1 MYQFIIATHG
11 LFAEGIK
18 NSIEII
24 LGKFENLSTL
34 SCYTDSNYNLKMTCK
49 TWVDNLKK
57 EIDEIL
63 KKYNNKEVIVITD
76 IFGGSVNNLFMEEIP
91 LNKNIHLIT
100 GLNLPLVLNLLE
112 EQENYLIPEELIQN
126 SIEISSDAVKYCN
139 LELIKISKNE
149 DEDF

>member
-34 SCYTDSNYNLKMTCK
+34 SCYTDTNFNLKI
-49 TWVDNLKK
+49 

-100 GLNLPLVLNLLE
+100 GLNLPLVLNLLG

-126 SIEISSDAVKYCN
+126 SMEISSDAVKYCN
-139 LELIKISKNE
+139 LELIKTSKNE

>member
-34 SCYTDSNYNLKMTCK
+34 SCYTDSNF
-49 TWVDNLKK
+49 NLKK

-63 KKYNNKEVIVITD
+63 KKYNNKAVIVITD

-100 GLNLPLVLNLLE
+100 GLNLPLVLNLLG

-126 SIEISSDAVKYCN
+126 SMEISSDAVKYCN
-139 LELIKISKNE
+139 LELIKTSKNE

>member
-1 MYQFIIATHG
+1 MKIAMAGDHAG
-11 LFAEGIK
+11 F
-18 NSIEII
+18 
-24 LGKFENLSTL
+24 
-34 SCYTDSNYNLKMTCK
+34 
-49 TWVDNLKK
+49 NLKK

-76 IFGGSVNNLFMEEIP
+76 IFGGSVNNLFMEKIP

-100 GLNLPLVLNLLE
+100 GLNLPLVLNLLG

-126 SIEISSDAVKYCN
+126 SMEISSDAVKYCN
-139 LELIKISKNE
+139 LELIKTSKNE

>member
-24 LGKFENLSTL
+24 LGKFENLNTL
-34 SCYTDSNYNLKMTCK
+34 SCYTDSNF
-49 TWVDNLKK
+49 NLKK

-100 GLNLPLVLNLLE
+100 GLNLPLVLNLLG

-126 SIEISSDAVKYCN
+126 SMEISSDAVKYCN
-139 LELIKISKNE
+139 LELIKTSKNE

>member
-34 SCYTDSNYNLKMTCK
+34 SCDTDSNF
-49 TWVDNLKK
+49 NLKK

-100 GLNLPLVLNLLE
+100 GLNLPLVLNLLG

-139 LELIKISKNE
+139 LELIKTSKNE

>member
-34 SCYTDSNYNLKMTCK
+34 SCYTDSNFNS
-49 TWVDNLKK
+49 KK

-76 IFGGSVNNLFMEEIP
+76 IFGGSVNNLFMEKIP

-100 GLNLPLVLNLLE
+100 GLNLPLVLTLLG

-139 LELIKISKNE
+139 LELIKTSKNE

>member
-24 LGKFENLSTL
+24 LGKFENLSNL
-34 SCYTDSNYNLKMTCK
+34 SCYTDSNF
-49 TWVDNLKK
+49 NLKK

-100 GLNLPLVLNLLE
+100 GLNLPLVLNLLG

-126 SIEISSDAVKYCN
+126 SMEISSDAVKYCN
-139 LELIKISKNE
+139 LELIKTSKNE

>member
-34 SCYTDSNYNLKMTCK
+34 SCYTKSDFNLKS
-49 TWVDNLKK
+49 
-57 EIDEIL
+57 EIDNIL
-63 KKYNNKEVIVITD
+63 KKYNDKKIIVITD

-100 GLNLPLVLNLLE
+100 GLNLPLVLNLLGK
-112 EQENYLIPEELIQN
+112 QENYLIPEELIQN
-126 SIEISSDAVKYCN
+126 SMEISSDAVKYCN
-139 LELIKISKNE
+139 LELIKTSKNE

>member
-34 SCYTDSNYNLKMTCK
+34 SCYTDSNF
-49 TWVDNLKK
+49 NLKK

-63 KKYNNKEVIVITD
+63 KI
-76 IFGGSVNNLFMEEIP
+76 
-91 LNKNIHLIT
+91 NKNIHLIT
-100 GLNLPLVLNLLE
+100 GLNLPLVLNLLG

-139 LELIKISKNE
+139 LELIKTSKNE

>member
-34 SCYTDSNYNLKMTCK
+34 SCYTDSNF
-49 TWVDNLKK
+49 NLKK

-100 GLNLPLVLNLLE
+100 GLNLPLVLNLLG

-126 SIEISSDAVKYCN
+126 SMGISSDAVKYCN
-139 LELIKISKNE
+139 LELIKTSKNE

>member
-24 LGKFENLSTL
+24 LGKFENLNTL
-34 SCYTDSNYNLKMTCK
+34 SCYTDSNF
-49 TWVDNLKK
+49 NLKK

-100 GLNLPLVLNLLE
+100 GLNLPLVLNLLG

-139 LELIKISKNE
+139 LELIKTSKNE

>member
-34 SCYTDSNYNLKMTCK
+34 SCYTDSNF
-49 TWVDNLKK
+49 NLKK

-63 KKYNNKEVIVITD
+63 KKYNNKEVSVITD

-100 GLNLPLVLNLLE
+100 GLNLPLVLNLLG

-126 SIEISSDAVKYCN
+126 SMEISSDAVKYCN
-139 LELIKISKNE
+139 LELTKTSKNE

>member
-34 SCYTDSNYNLKMTCK
+34 SCYIDSNF
-49 TWVDNLKK
+49 NLKK

-63 KKYNNKEVIVITD
+63 KKYNNKEIIVITD
-76 IFGGSVNNLFMEEIP
+76 IFGGSINNLFMEEIP

-100 GLNLPLVLNLLE
+100 GLNLPLVLNLLG

-126 SIEISSDAVKYCN
+126 SMEISSDAVKYCN
-139 LELIKISKNE
+139 LELIKTSKNE

>member
-11 LFAEGIK
+11 LFAEEIR
-18 NSIEII
+18 NSVEIM

-34 SCYTDSNYNLKMTCK
+34 SCYTDSNF
-49 TWVDNLKK
+49 NLKK

-100 GLNLPLVLNLLE
+100 GLNLPLVLNLLG

-139 LELIKISKNE
+139 LELIKTSKNE

>member
-1 MYQFIIATHG
+1 MP
-11 LFAEGIK
+11 
-18 NSIEII
+18 SI
-24 LGKFENLSTL
+24 
-34 SCYTDSNYNLKMTCK
+34 NLKLRETIRAII
-49 TWVDNLKK
+49 VDKFPNIMDNFNLKK

-76 IFGGSVNNLFMEEIP
+76 IFGGSVNNLFMEKIP

-100 GLNLPLVLNLLE
+100 GLNLPLVLNLLG

-126 SIEISSDAVKYCN
+126 SMEISSDAVKYCN
-139 LELIKISKNE
+139 LELIKTSKNE

>member
-1 MYQFIIATHG
+1 M
-11 LFAEGIK
+11 
-18 NSIEII
+18 NSITHIFLEEK
-24 LGKFENLSTL
+24 LYLTLKAKNLTSFFL
-34 SCYTDSNYNLKMTCK
+34 C
-49 TWVDNLKK
+49 V
-57 EIDEIL
+57 IFDEIL

-100 GLNLPLVLNLLE
+100 GLNLPLVLNLLG

-126 SIEISSDAVKYCN
+126 SMEISSDAVKYCN
-139 LELIKISKNE
+139 LELIKTSKNE

>member
-34 SCYTDSNYNLKMTCK
+34 SCYTDSNF
-49 TWVDNLKK
+49 NLKK

-63 KKYNNKEVIVITD
+63 NKEVIVITD

-100 GLNLPLVLNLLE
+100 GLNLPLVLNLLG

-126 SIEISSDAVKYCN
+126 SMEISSDAVKYCN
-139 LELIKISKNE
+139 LELIKTSKNE

>member
-34 SCYTDSNYNLKMTCK
+34 SCYTDYNF
-49 TWVDNLKK
+49 NLKK

-100 GLNLPLVLNLLE
+100 GLNLPLVLNLLG

-126 SIEISSDAVKYCN
+126 SMEISSDAVKYCN
-139 LELIKISKNE
+139 LELIKTSKNE

>member
-1 MYQFIIATHG
+1 MMSNFLLLTLNIIF
-11 LFAEGIK
+11 L
-18 NSIEII
+18 
-24 LGKFENLSTL
+24 
-34 SCYTDSNYNLKMTCK
+34 
-49 TWVDNLKK
+49 
-57 EIDEIL
+57 L

-100 GLNLPLVLNLLE
+100 GLNLPLVLNLLG

-139 LELIKISKNE
+139 LELIKTSKNE

>member
-34 SCYTDSNYNLKMTCK
+34 SCYTDSHF
-49 TWVDNLKK
+49 NLKK

-91 LNKNIHLIT
+91 LNKNIHLVT
-100 GLNLPLVLNLLE
+100 GLNLSLVLNLLG

-126 SIEISSDAVKYCN
+126 SMEISSDAVKYCN
-139 LELIKISKNE
+139 LELTKTSKNE